1 MGWLEEPS
9 KLWLYFHLILQVID
23 YILIEHMIWFIGG
36 YGIFATPGS
45 HIHYLNYMSN
55 ENNSPVF
62 AAITK

>member
-1 MGWLEEPS
+1 M
-9 KLWLYFHLILQVID
+9 D